1 VITGTGTL
9 VVMDNVKAKRLYS
22 VNFAG
27 VSIHAAN
34 TADERIYVAD
44 ERGRVACL
52 QPVE

>member
-1 VITGTGTL
+1 
-9 VVMDNVKAKRLYS
+9 MDNVKAKRLYS

-27 VSIHAAN
+27 VSINAAN
-34 TADERIYVAD
+34 TADERIYIAD